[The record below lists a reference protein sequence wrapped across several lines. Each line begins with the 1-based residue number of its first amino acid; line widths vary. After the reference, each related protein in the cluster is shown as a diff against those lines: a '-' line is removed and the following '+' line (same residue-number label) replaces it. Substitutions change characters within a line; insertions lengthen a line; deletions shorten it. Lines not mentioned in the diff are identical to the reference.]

1 MAEKKTEKPI
11 EKMAEKKKT
20 EIEKPEVKEEQII
33 AQPEPEAQPR
43 EKVPLFKNGVTI
55 LRYENDVQKYLQDG
69 WVVK

>member
-20 EIEKPEVKEEQII
+20 EIEKPEVKEVI
-33 AQPEPEAQPR
+33 A
-43 EKVPLFKNGVTI
+43 EKKSDIVSLFKNGVTI
-55 LRYENDVQKYLQDG
+55 LRHENDVQKYLQDG